1 MSESEVYVGEAVPQN
16 TKKRRGRPRKDGCAI
31 MRPAKVANADTCAEQ
46 VVMQSYVDE
55 RNRTGREW
63 AEIAPRP
70 VGRELTAEEQLSFL
84 RCVASI
90 RRMAHSSSLAL
101 RCSGRFEVPQPV
113 SLAAELMGISEVVGK
128 RIHAQFQESK
138 VLPEGSR
145 RGVYS
150 RTFAIEEL
158 FGQQYLESW
167 TRIVVQRCIAE
178 RRRPSYRDITAGLQI
193 LAAEQA
199 REECVLIQEIDEP
212 FLQGIS
218 NALTYQRVRRW
229 CRANKWLFKKVT
241 KAKGVVSDN
250 SETTLKCTRY
260 CTRFFEESTN
270 ENVVMIYLDES
281 YCNEKHA
288 QKYAVCKVDDQS
300 TWSIEVKDGRRLCFC
315 TAICEKGEISTLDR
329 ARPVE
334 ARDSRW
340 MFSPDKDQMKKKDY
354 HASFD
359 SANFQQYFK
368 EALVPACM
376 RVFPT
381 KKLVFVMDNAAYH
394 VSSSFEI
401 AGDNGTSVNVHKQS
415 CKKVLVQFLQAHRGV
430 NAANAAMLRVELEA
444 LFVKVTEEMGCD
456 IARYL
461 RSLGHDLLL
470 TPPRVSI
477 WQPIELYWASCKNE
491 VAKLYRNGR
500 GLVETKLQL
509 NDSLTKWGTAAHCS
523 KLIAHATKQVRT
535 WWEAARRADAVD
547 AEAPIIIN
555 DDAEAPIII
564 NDESDSVSDSS
575 EIN

>member
-1 MSESEVYVGEAVPQN
+1 MNAGEAPDDVADAPVAMML
-16 TKKRRGRPRKDGCAI
+16 KRGRGRPRKDDAP
-31 MRPAKVANADTCAEQ
+31 MVRPAKAGKACTGAVLQVYAD
-46 VVMQSYVDE
+46 D
-55 RNRTGREW
+55 RNRAGKEW
-63 AEIAPRP
+63 VEVAPRP
-70 VGRELTAEEQLSFL
+70 VGRELSAEEQVSFL

-90 RRMAHSSSLAL
+90 RRMAHANSIAVRSSSGQYETA
-101 RCSGRFEVPQPV
+101 QPV
-113 SLAAELMGISEVVGK
+113 QLAAQLMGISEVVGK

-138 VLPEGSR
+138 LLPEGSR

-150 RTFAIEEL
+150 HTFAIDEL
-158 FGQQYLESW
+158 FGQEYLESW
-167 TRIVVQRCIAE
+167 TRIIVQRCIAE
-178 RRRPSYRDITAGLQI
+178 RKRPSYRDITAGLQT

-199 REECVLIQEIDEP
+199 RDECELIQELDEP

-218 NALTYQRVRRW
+218 EALSYQRVRRW

-241 KAKGVVSDN
+241 KIKGVVSD
-250 SETTLKCTRY
+250 SSKTTLTCTRY
-260 CTRFFEESTN
+260 CTRLFEYSTDG
-270 ENVVMIYLDES
+270 NVVMIYLDES

-300 TWSIEVKDGRRLCFC
+300 TWSVEIKDGRRLCFC
-315 TAICEKGEISTLDR
+315 TAICDMGEISILDR
-329 ARPVE
+329 ERPVE

-359 SANFQQYFK
+359 STNFQAYFK
-368 EALVPACM
+368 DALVPACM
-376 RVFPT
+376 RVFPG

-394 VSSSFEI
+394 VSSSFEV
-401 AGDNGTSVNVHKQS
+401 AGDNGTSLSVHKQS
-415 CKKVLVQFLQAHRGV
+415 NKKLLVQFLQAHRGV
-430 NAANAAMLRVELEA
+430 NAANATMLRVELEA
-444 LFVKVTEEMGCD
+444 LFVAVTEELGCD

-500 GLVETKLQL
+500 GLVETRQQL
-509 NDSLTKWGTAAHCS
+509 NDSLTKWGTATHCS

-547 AEAPIIIN
+547 ADVTEAPIVIN
-555 DDAEAPIII
+555 V
-564 NDESDSVSDSS
+564 ESDSVSDSEMS
-575 EIN
+575 QSSGI